1 MDLVLAAEKLV
12 AQARET
18 TGLEDLGEDTW
29 QEGLQRLIEAFREE
43 ARLTDLG
50 TMIAA
55 GEILLYLSN
64 RLGVVEH
71 HRKHPENS
79 RADITKPIVV
89 IGQPRTGTTIL
100 YDLLAQDPA
109 NRAPLSWEV
118 DRPLPPPETATYDTD
133 PRIGE
138 VQSQMDMVEQL
149 MPGFKAMHPI
159 GARLAQECVRITAQD
174 YRSLIFGTQYRVPSY
189 ARWLLYEADMA
200 PAYRWHRLYLQ
211 HLQSRHRRE
220 RWVLKS
226 PAHLWCLGALMN
238 EYPDALLVQ
247 THRDPLRIIASL
259 SSLQLT
265 LRKLASDD
273 VVLPE
278 IAAEWQNYIVEA
290 LDRSVDAR
298 EDGTVPKDQV
308 VDVHFRD
315 FMADPFG
322 TIRGIY
328 ERFELDLT
336 DEAEQRM
343 RAFLA
348 ENPSERHGGHH
359 YTFADTELDE
369 AEIRSRATRYQD
381 HFDVPSEKLG

>member
-1 MDLVLAAEKLV
+1 MDLTLDADNLV
-12 AQARET
+12 AQAREAA
-18 TGLEDLGEDTW
+18 GLDDLGEGTW
-29 QEGLQRLIEAFREE
+29 QEGLGRLIAAFHAD

-50 TMIAA
+50 KMIAA
-55 GEILLYLSN
+55 GEILMYLSN
-64 RLGVVEH
+64 RLGVVDH
-71 HRKHPENS
+71 HRQHPENA
-79 RADITKPIVV
+79 RAPITRPIVV

-118 DRPLPPPETATYDTD
+118 DRPLPPPESATYDTD
-133 PRIGE
+133 PRIDE

-174 YRSLIFGTQYRVPSY
+174 YRSLIFGTQYRLPSY
-189 ARWLLYEADMA
+189 SRWLLHEADMA

-211 HLQSRHRRE
+211 HLQSRHHRD

-226 PAHLWCLGALMN
+226 PAHLWCLPALVN

-247 THRDPLRIIASL
+247 THRDPLRIVASL
-259 SSLQLT
+259 SSLQMT
-265 LRKLASDD
+265 LRKLASDE
-273 VVLPE
+273 VVLPD
-278 IAAEWQNYIVEA
+278 IAAEWQEYIIDA

-308 VDVHFRD
+308 VDVNFRD
-315 FMADPFG
+315 FMASPFG

-328 ERFELDLT
+328 EYFGLDLT
-336 DEAEQRM
+336 DDAEQRM

-348 ENPSERHGGHH
+348 ENPSEKHGGHH

-369 AEIRSRATRYQD
+369 GEVRARSKRYQD
-381 HFDVPSEKLG
+381 YFDIPSEKLG

>member
-1 MDLVLAAEKLV
+1 MDLTLDAENLV
-12 AQARET
+12 ALARET
-18 TGLEDLGEDTW
+18 TGLNDLGEDTW
-29 QEGLQRLIEAFREE
+29 QEGLERLIASFHAD

-50 TMIAA
+50 KMIAA
-55 GEILLYLSN
+55 GEIVMYLSN
-64 RLGVVEH
+64 RLAVVEH
-71 HRKHPENS
+71 HRQHPENA
-79 RADITKPIVV
+79 RAAITRPIVV

-118 DRPLPPPETATYDTD
+118 DRPLPPPETATYEAD
-133 PRIGE
+133 PRIDE

-149 MPGFKAMHPI
+149 MPGFKAMHPL
-159 GARLAQECVRITAQD
+159 GARLAQECVRITGQD
-174 YRSLIFGTQYRVPSY
+174 FRSLIFSTQYRVPSY
-189 ARWLLYEADMA
+189 TRWLINEADMA
-200 PAYRWHRLYLQ
+200 PAYRWHRSYLQ
-211 HLQSRHRRE
+211 LLQSKHQRD
-220 RWVLKS
+220 RWVLKT
-226 PAHLWCLGALMN
+226 PAHQWCLSAVVN
-238 EYPDALLVQ
+238 EYPDALLIQ
-247 THRDPLRIIASL
+247 THRDPLRVIASL
-259 SSLQLT
+259 SSLMTT

-273 VVLPE
+273 VVLQD
-278 IAAEWQNYIVEA
+278 IAAEWVDYIVTA

-328 ERFELDLT
+328 GAFGLELSDQ
-336 DEAEQRM
+336 AEQQM

-348 ENPSERHGGHH
+348 ENPQEKHGGHH

-369 AEIRSRATRYQD
+369 GEVRARAKHYQD
-381 HFDVPSEKLG
+381 YFEVPSESLG